1 LNVLSFLYAGRSHF
15 GQFPLEEHNT
25 VNNLHRAL
33 PRLRAAVQR
42 FAALHPVFLT
52 SCPFSFRLRLVRQ
65 DEAQSYGCSA
75 ETLGGTGREGVHN
88 LLRDGNF
95 GWNKWFDPTVYA
107 GTQYAYAQVNPA
119 RPVRLVGYGVKS
131 ANDVPARDPKD
142 WHLEIANNFI
152 PVHSVANEHFPN
164 RYETHWFSLT
174 VNEEGMPQPTRM
186 IRIVVTDTL
195 RRRMEGARIPGT
207 QVGQLYFLVVD
218 EE

>member
-1 LNVLSFLYAGRSHF
+1 MAISAGTSGLILLFTPGRSMRT
-15 GQFPLEEHNT
+15 PK
-25 VNNLHRAL
+25 
-33 PRLRAAVQR
+33 
-42 FAALHPVFLT
+42 
-52 SCPFSFRLRLVRQ
+52 SI
-65 DEAQSYGCSA
+65 
-75 ETLGGTGREGVHN
+75 
-88 LLRDGNF
+88 
-95 GWNKWFDPTVYA
+95 W
-107 GTQYAYAQVNPA
+107 
-119 RPVRLVGYGVKS
+119 VRLVGYGVKS

>member
-1 LNVLSFLYAGRSHF
+1 MRVGAIWANSPSKSTTLSTTYIELYQGSEPLFNDLPHFIPYSCLPVLI
-15 GQFPLEEHNT
+15 
-25 VNNLHRAL
+25 
-33 PRLRAAVQR
+33 
-42 FAALHPVFLT
+42 
-52 SCPFSFRLRLVRQ
+52 PFLRLVRQ

-107 GTQYAYAQVNPA
+107 GTHNAGTQYAYAQVNLA

-164 RYETHWFSLT
+164 RYETHWFSF
-174 VNEEGMPQPTRM
+174 NEEGMPQPTRM

-207 QVGQLYFLVVD
+207 QIGQLYFLVVD